1 VSKRGVTAA
10 SWSRAQF
17 NDGEDFSTPRC
28 YPSTPGMNRDG
39 DGTNCGGGIVGGEVY
54 TLAL

>member
-10 SWSRAQF
+10 SRSGAQL
-17 NDGEDFSTPRC
+17 NGGEDFSTPRC

-39 DGTNCGGGIVGGEVY
+39 DGTNCGGGIVGSEVS